1 MMAFQVQVSI
11 WKTNVDIVCLMYT
24 GHIKNHSLSCD
35 GAEAQTR
42 PVVKAVI
49 WSQATKS
56 KYGVATQIDQGTK
69 PGRS

>member
-1 MMAFQVQVSI
+1 
-11 WKTNVDIVCLMYT
+11 MYT